1 MTFNKFGIL
10 FTIEGHMENI
20 HLLAKKALENHQVIA
35 FPTETVF
42 GLGVYY
48 DDEDAYHLLNQ
59 IKRRREDK
67 PYTLML
73 SDIKDINKYAYIE
86 DNVLKALS
94 KFIPGPI
101 TLLLRCKDNVP
112 GYVTHNTGVI
122 GVRVPENKEALDL
135 LKYLGKPLL
144 VPSANRADQ
153 KPAMNDEEVKAIF
166 NEEVKVIIPGKSVG
180 GLPST
185 IIDLTGSEIKLIRQ
199 GPISLEDI
207 KKAL

>member
-1 MTFNKFGIL
+1 
-10 FTIEGHMENI
+10 MEKYYQQ
-20 HLLAKKALENHQVIA
+20 AKEALDNHKVIA

-48 DDEDAYHLLNQ
+48 DDENAYHLLNH

-73 SDIKDINKYAYIE
+73 YDLEEINKYAFI
-86 DNVLKALS
+86 DKSLLNALK
-94 KFIPGPI
+94 KFVPGPV
-101 TLLLRCKDNVP
+101 TLLLRCKDCVP
-112 GYVTHNTGVI
+112 TYVTHNTGVI
-122 GVRVPENKEALDL
+122 GVRIPSNKEALDL
-135 LKYLGKPLL
+135 LRYLEKPLL

-153 KPAMNDEEVKAIF
+153 KPAMNDKEVKEIF
-166 NEEVKVIIPGKSVG
+166 GNEVPVIIPGQSVG

-185 IIDLTGSEIKLIRQ
+185 IIDLTGEEIRLVRQ
-199 GPISLEDI
+199 GPVSLDDI

>member
-1 MTFNKFGIL
+1 MKNL
-10 FTIEGHMENI
+10 YES
-20 HLLAKKALENHQVIA
+20 AKAALNNHQVIA

-48 DDEDAYHLLNQ
+48 DDEEAYHLLNT

-73 SDIKDINKYAYIE
+73 SDIKDINKYAYIKE
-86 DNVLKALS
+86 SELNALK

-101 TLLLRCKDNVP
+101 TLLLKCKDNVP

-122 GVRVPENKEALDL
+122 GVRVPENKEALEL
-135 LKYLGKPLL
+135 LKYLEKPLL

-153 KPAMNDEEVKAIF
+153 KPAMNDQEVKAIF
-166 NEEVKVIIPGKSVG
+166 NDEVAVIIPGQSIG

-185 IIDLTGSEIKLIRQ
+185 IIDLTGEEIKLIRQ